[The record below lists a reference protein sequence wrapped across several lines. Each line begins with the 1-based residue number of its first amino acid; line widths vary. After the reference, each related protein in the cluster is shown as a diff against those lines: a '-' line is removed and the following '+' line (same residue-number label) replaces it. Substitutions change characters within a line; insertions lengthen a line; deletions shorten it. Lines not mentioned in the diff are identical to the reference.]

1 MNGWIKLHRKMLDN
15 PVVMNSPENL
25 ALWVYLLLN
34 ASHDEHYTMFGG
46 KKIALQAGQLA
57 TGRKKLAKILH
68 CNEYKIERILS
79 CFESERMIAQTQKS
93 GVGRIITITAWSE
106 YQIDAQTNAQTLHE
120 LCTNSARTLHTKQ
133 EREEGKE
140 EKEISSSSSDDVVD
154 APQLSIDK
162 KQIIG
167 LWNGLSSFGIQPIRS
182 IDGKRA
188 DNTRARIRQ
197 YGMDGFEE
205 AIDNVRHSD
214 FLQGISTGFVLTY
227 DWFIKPSNFPKV
239 LEGNYN
245 RQRQKAAGA
254 NQSQGETLN
263 DVLRRRYA
271 EAQEMEGLN
280 EIRGDN

>member
-1 MNGWIKLHRKMLDN
+1 MNGWIKLHRKMLEN
-15 PVVMNSPENL
+15 PVVMNSPEYL

-68 CNEYKIERILS
+68 CNEYKIERMLS

-120 LCTNSARTLHTKQ
+120 LCTNSAQTLHTKQ
-133 EREEGKE
+133 EIAEGREGKD
-140 EKEISSSSSDDVVD
+140 IYTSSSTDDVVD
-154 APQLSIDK
+154 APQSSIDR

-167 LWNGLSSFGIQPIRS
+167 LWNSLSSYGIQPIRS

-188 DNTRARIRQ
+188 ENTRARIRQ

-245 RQRQKAAGA
+245 RQRPKAAGS
-254 NQSQGETLN
+254 NQTSGGYFNAASYVASTIFEG
-263 DVLRRRYA
+263 
-271 EAQEMEGLN
+271 EGLN
-280 EIRGDN
+280 EIRGD